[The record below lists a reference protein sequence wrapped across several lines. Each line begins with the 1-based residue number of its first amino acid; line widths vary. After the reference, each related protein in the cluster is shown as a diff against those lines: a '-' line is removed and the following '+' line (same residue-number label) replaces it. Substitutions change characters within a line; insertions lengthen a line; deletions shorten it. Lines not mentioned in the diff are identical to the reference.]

1 MKKFAALG
9 LSAAVVL
16 SLAIAPSAQAKVKV
30 TKPAAPTVASIFS
43 SPVKKGKVNVTFAI
57 TLPTNAGGAK
67 ITGSKVRAGGKSCTI
82 KGTKTSCTIKGIT
95 NGQALNVIAQT
106 KNKKGFSARSVGVL
120 YVAGAAAFSASVTPA
135 AVIPATPVVPVTP
148 VVTVP
153 APSPPAPTP
162 SATPFITSWGN
173 NDEGQLGNA
182 STTNSNV
189 PVALSTTG
197 VLTGK
202 TITATSAGGNHT
214 CAITSEATNNA
225 YCWGWNGNGQLG
237 NASTTGSNTPVA
249 VDVSSGGALIG
260 KKITA
265 ISAGGYHTC
274 AITTEAINNVYCWG
288 WNAVGQLGNASTT
301 GSNTPV
307 AVSTVGVLIGKT
319 ITEIDA
325 GDSHT
330 CALTSDVT
338 NNAYCWGRN
347 LESQLG
353 NASTTSSN
361 IPVAVSTVGVLIG
374 KTITEIDAGDSH
386 TCALTSDA
394 TNNAYCWGRNLE
406 GQLGNAST
414 TSSNI
419 PVAVSTVGVL
429 IGKTITEIDAGG
441 YHTCAITTEAINNV
455 YCWGWN
461 AVGQLGNALTT
472 SSNIP
477 VAVGVSSGG
486 ALIGKKITAIST
498 GFHHTCALKSEAT
511 NNAYCWGGN
520 GNGQL
525 GNASTTSSNIPVAV
539 STVGVL
545 SGKTTTAISA
555 GYYHTSAIAN

>member
-1 MKKFAALG
+1 MRKFAVLG

-95 NGQALNVIAQT
+95 NGKALNVIAQT
-106 KNKKGFSARSVGVL
+106 KNKKGFGARSVGVS
-120 YVAGAAAFSASVTPA
+120 YVAGAAAFSA
-135 AVIPATPVVPVTP
+135 AVIPAAPVVPVVP
-148 VVTVP
+148 VVP

-173 NDEGQLGNA
+173 NVEGQLGNA

-202 TITATSAGGNHT
+202 TITATSAGGFHTCALTSEATNNAYCWGGNGNGQLGNASTDESLVPVAISTAGALSDKKITAISAGGDHT

-225 YCWGWNGNGQLG
+225 YCWGFNLIGQLG
-237 NASTTGSNTPVA
+237 NALTTDSN
-249 VDVSSGGALIG
+249 I
-260 KKITA
+260 
-265 ISAGGYHTC
+265 
-274 AITTEAINNVYCWG
+274 
-288 WNAVGQLGNASTT
+288 
-301 GSNTPV
+301 PV
-307 AVSTVGVLIGKT
+307 AVSTVGVLSGKT
-319 ITEIDA
+319 ITAISA
-325 GDSHT
+325 GGYHT

-347 LESQLG
+347 LEGQLG
-353 NASTTSSN
+353 NALTTSSN
-361 IPVAVSTVGVLIG
+361 IPVAVSTVGVLSR
-374 KTITEIDAGDSH
+374 KTITAISAGDSH
-386 TCALTSDA
+386 TCALTSEA
-394 TNNAYCWGRNLE
+394 TNNAYCWGFNLK
-406 GQLGNAST
+406 GQLGNALT

-429 IGKTITEIDAGG
+429 SGKTITEIDAGG

-461 AVGQLGNALTT
+461 DVGQLGNASTT
-472 SSNIP
+472 DSNIP

-486 ALIGKKITAIST
+486 ALIGKKITAISA
-498 GFHHTCALKSEAT
+498 GFRHTCALKSDAT
-511 NNAYCWGGN
+511 NNAYCWGWN
-520 GNGQL
+520 LIGQL